1 MSNAVWFNCG
11 SGVAGDM
18 LMASLV
24 DAGADRD
31 AIAAILQGLNV
42 DGWALMFESVSRAG
56 VASTQAMV
64 VEHHK
69 HHHHHDDD
77 HDHHHHRPYSEIVKM
92 LEAADIPIV
101 VRERALHAFAVLA
114 AAEAAV
120 HGTRIEYVEFHEVG
134 SIDSIV
140 DIVGVC
146 AALEVL
152 GIDYVSCSPIAIGY
166 GTTKM
171 EHGDLP
177 NPGPAVARMVADHA
191 VPVIGIDTPLELST
205 PTGVALMI
213 ALATEFGAAPSMTVT
228 GVGHGAGSRDTP
240 HRANVVQAL
249 VGLIDEPNL
258 AESLTLL
265 ETNVDDISPEVVAYT
280 ITRLMESGAMDAWAS
295 AITMK
300 KGREAFTITC
310 LCEPQDAEGLKKLML
325 EESGSLGVRIATV
338 HREALPREMV
348 TVNLDGH
355 EVRIKVGPTRAKV
368 EFDDAAHTARALG
381 VPLREV
387 IARAEAAYESVR

>member
-11 SGVAGDM
+11 NGVAGDM

-31 AIAAILQGLNV
+31 AIATILQGLNL
-42 DGWALMFESVSRAG
+42 DGWALMFEEVSRAG
-56 VASTQAMV
+56 VVSTQALV
-64 VEHHK
+64 VEHHG
-69 HHHHHDDD
+69 HDDD
-77 HDHHHHRPYSEIVKM
+77 HHHHDHHHHRPYSEIVTM

-101 VRERALHAFAVLA
+101 VRERVLHAFAVLA
-114 AAEAAV
+114 VAEAAV
-120 HGTRIEYVEFHEVG
+120 HGTQVEDVEFHEVG

-152 GIDYVSCSPIAIGY
+152 GIDYISCSPIAIGY

-191 VPVIGIDTPLELST
+191 VPIIGVNTPLELST

-213 ALATEFGAAPSMTVT
+213 ALATEFGAAPSMTIT

-240 HRANVVQAL
+240 DRANVVQAL
-249 VGLIDEPNL
+249 VGLIDDHDHP
-258 AESLTLL
+258 ESLTLL

-280 ITRLMESGAMDAWAS
+280 ISRLMELGALDAWATS
-295 AITMK
+295 ITMK
-300 KGREAFTITC
+300 KGREALTISC
-310 LCEPQDAEGLKKLML
+310 LCEANNANALKQVML
-325 EESGSLGVRIATV
+325 DESGSLGVRISTV
-338 HREALPREMV
+338 KREALPREMI
-348 TVNLDGH
+348 TVEVDGH
-355 EVRIKVGPTRAKV
+355 SVRIKVGPSRAKV
-368 EFDDAAHTARALG
+368 EFEDAASVARTLG
-381 VPLREV
+381 LPLREV

>member
-11 SGVAGDM
+11 NGVAGDM

-31 AIAAILQGLNV
+31 AIATILQGLNL
-42 DGWALMFESVSRAG
+42 DGWALMFEEVSRAG
-56 VASTQAMV
+56 VVSTQALV
-64 VEHHK
+64 VEHHG
-69 HHHHHDDD
+69 HDDD
-77 HDHHHHRPYSEIVKM
+77 HHHHDHHHHRLYSEIVKM

-114 AAEAAV
+114 VAEAAV
-120 HGTRIEYVEFHEVG
+120 HGTQVEDVEFHEVG

-152 GIDYVSCSPIAIGY
+152 GIDYISCSPIAIGY

-191 VPVIGIDTPLELST
+191 VPIIGVNTPLELST

-213 ALATEFGAAPSMTVT
+213 ALATEFGAAPSMTIT

-240 HRANVVQAL
+240 DRANVVQAL
-249 VGLIDEPNL
+249 VGLIDDHDHP
-258 AESLTLL
+258 ESLTLL

-280 ITRLMESGAMDAWAS
+280 ISRLMELGALDAWATS
-295 AITMK
+295 ITMK
-300 KGREAFTITC
+300 KGREALTISC
-310 LCEPQDAEGLKKLML
+310 LCEANNANALKQVML
-325 EESGSLGVRIATV
+325 DESGSLGVRISTV
-338 HREALPREMV
+338 KREALPREMI
-348 TVNLDGH
+348 TVEVDGH
-355 EVRIKVGPTRAKV
+355 SVRIKVGPSRAKV
-368 EFDDAAHTARALG
+368 EFEDAASVARTLG
-381 VPLREV
+381 LPLREV

>member
-11 SGVAGDM
+11 NGVAGDM

-31 AIAAILQGLNV
+31 AIATILQGLNL
-42 DGWALMFESVSRAG
+42 DGWALMFEEVSRAG
-56 VASTQAMV
+56 VVSTQALV
-64 VEHHK
+64 VEHHG
-69 HHHHHDDD
+69 HDD
-77 HDHHHHRPYSEIVKM
+77 DHHHHRPYSEIVQM

-101 VRERALHAFAVLA
+101 VRERVLHAFAVLA
-114 AAEAAV
+114 VAEAAV
-120 HGTRIEYVEFHEVG
+120 HGTQVEDVEFHEVG

-152 GIDYVSCSPIAIGY
+152 GIDYISCSPIAIGY

-191 VPVIGIDTPLELST
+191 VPIIGVNTPLELST

-213 ALATEFGAAPSMTVT
+213 ALATEFGAAPSMTIT

-240 HRANVVQAL
+240 DRANVVQAL
-249 VGLIDEPNL
+249 VGLIDDHDHP
-258 AESLTLL
+258 ESLTLL

-280 ITRLMESGAMDAWAS
+280 ISRLMELGALDAWATS
-295 AITMK
+295 ITMK
-300 KGREAFTITC
+300 KGREALTISC
-310 LCEPQDAEGLKKLML
+310 LCEANNANALKQVML
-325 EESGSLGVRIATV
+325 DESGSLGVRISTV
-338 HREALPREMV
+338 KREALPREMI
-348 TVNLDGH
+348 TVEVDGH
-355 EVRIKVGPTRAKV
+355 SVRIKVGPSRAKV
-368 EFDDAAHTARALG
+368 EFEDAASVARTLG
-381 VPLREV
+381 LPLREV

>member
-11 SGVAGDM
+11 NGVAGDM

-31 AIAAILQGLNV
+31 AIATILQGLNL
-42 DGWALMFESVSRAG
+42 DGWALMFEEVSRAG
-56 VASTQAMV
+56 VVSTQALV
-64 VEHHK
+64 VEHHG
-69 HHHHHDDD
+69 HDDD
-77 HDHHHHRPYSEIVKM
+77 HHHHDHHHHRLYSEIVKM

-101 VRERALHAFAVLA
+101 VRERVLHAFAVLA
-114 AAEAAV
+114 VAEAAV
-120 HGTRIEYVEFHEVG
+120 HGTQVEDVEFHEVG

-152 GIDYVSCSPIAIGY
+152 GIDYISCSPIAIGY

-191 VPVIGIDTPLELST
+191 VPIIGVNTPLELST

-213 ALATEFGAAPSMTVT
+213 ALATEFGAAPSMTIT

-240 HRANVVQAL
+240 DRANVVQAL
-249 VGLIDEPNL
+249 VGLIDDHDHP
-258 AESLTLL
+258 ESLTLL

-280 ITRLMESGAMDAWAS
+280 ISRLMELGALDAWATS
-295 AITMK
+295 ITMK
-300 KGREAFTITC
+300 KGREALTISC
-310 LCEPQDAEGLKKLML
+310 LCEANNANALKQVML
-325 EESGSLGVRIATV
+325 DESGSLGVRISTV
-338 HREALPREMV
+338 KREALPREMI
-348 TVNLDGH
+348 TVEVDGH
-355 EVRIKVGPTRAKV
+355 SVRIKVGPSRAKV
-368 EFDDAAHTARALG
+368 EFEDAASVARTLG
-381 VPLREV
+381 LPLREV

>member
-11 SGVAGDM
+11 NGVAGDM

-31 AIAAILQGLNV
+31 AIATILQGLNL
-42 DGWALMFESVSRAG
+42 DGWALMFEEVSRAG
-56 VASTQAMV
+56 VVSTQALV
-64 VEHHK
+64 VEHHG
-69 HHHHHDDD
+69 HDDD
-77 HDHHHHRPYSEIVKM
+77 HHHHDHHHHRPYSEIVQM

-101 VRERALHAFAVLA
+101 VRERVLHAFAVLA
-114 AAEAAV
+114 VAEAAV
-120 HGTRIEYVEFHEVG
+120 HGTQVEDVEFHEVG

-152 GIDYVSCSPIAIGY
+152 GIDYISCSPIAIGY

-191 VPVIGIDTPLELST
+191 VPIIGVNTPLELST

-213 ALATEFGAAPSMTVT
+213 ALATEFGAAPSMTIT

-240 HRANVVQAL
+240 DRANVVQAL
-249 VGLIDEPNL
+249 VGLIDDHDHP
-258 AESLTLL
+258 ESLTLL

-280 ITRLMESGAMDAWAS
+280 ISRLMELGALDAWATS
-295 AITMK
+295 ITMK
-300 KGREAFTITC
+300 KGREALTISC
-310 LCEPQDAEGLKKLML
+310 LCEANNANALKQVML
-325 EESGSLGVRIATV
+325 DESGSLGVRISTV
-338 HREALPREMV
+338 KREALPREMI
-348 TVNLDGH
+348 TVEVDGH
-355 EVRIKVGPTRAKV
+355 SVRIKVGPSRAKV
-368 EFDDAAHTARALG
+368 EFEDAASVARTLG
-381 VPLREV
+381 LPLREV